1 MVIQAIRQ
9 LQFTWYYL
17 YDKLRNIVCVQ
28 KDISVGNRSYDG
40 VGNVGLLM
48 QESYCPVHV
57 RRAMVEKANG
67 GDDKELRDYKNA

>member
-1 MVIQAIRQ
+1 
-9 LQFTWYYL
+9 
-17 YDKLRNIVCVQ
+17 VQ